1 RREVHRRLPLR
12 GRAAARLPRAPRDRR
27 ADRRLGSVLALIAAV
42 AENGVIGAK
51 GGMPWRL
58 PDELAHF
65 KRTTL
70 GKPVLMG
77 RRTFASL
84 GRPLPG
90 RTNVVLSRD
99 PGFAAPPGVAVA
111 RDLDDALA
119 LVRDAPEVLVI
130 GGAAL
135 YAEALPRAERIYLT
149 RVRGRPE
156 GDVFFPALEPSK
168 WRERLLSEHPADAR
182 HAYAFAVFQLDRV

>member
-1 RREVHRRLPLR
+1 
-12 GRAAARLPRAPRDRR
+12 
-27 ADRRLGSVLALIAAV
+27 VLALIAAV

-51 GGMPWRL
+51 GGLPWRL
-58 PDELAHF
+58 PDEMAHF

-84 GRPLPG
+84 GRALPG

-99 PGFAAPPGVAVA
+99 PGFAAPDALVA
-111 RDLDDALA
+111 RDLDAALA
-119 LVRDAPEVLVI
+119 LVRGAPEVMVI

-135 YAEALPRAERIYLT
+135 YAEALPRADRIYLT
-149 RVRGRPE
+149 RVRARPE
-156 GDVFFPALEPSK
+156 GDVFFPKLEPGD
-168 WRERLLSEHPADAR
+168 WRETLLSEHPADAR
-182 HAYAFAVFQLDRV
+182 HGHAFAVFQLDRL

>member
-1 RREVHRRLPLR
+1 ML
-12 GRAAARLPRAPRDRR
+12 
-27 ADRRLGSVLALIAAV
+27 SLIVAV
-42 AENGVIGAK
+42 AENGVIGVRGAL
-51 GGMPWRL
+51 PWRL

-77 RRTFASL
+77 RHTYVSI

-90 RTNVVLSRD
+90 RANIVLSRD
-99 PGFAAPPGVAVA
+99 PGFSTHGAMVA
-111 RDLDDALA
+111 RDLDEALGMHA
-119 LVRDAPEVLVI
+119 AAPEQIVI

-149 RVRGRPE
+149 RVHARPA
-156 GDVFFPALEPSK
+156 GDVFFPELASGEWGESLVA
-168 WRERLLSEHPADAR
+168 EHPADAR
-182 HAYAFAVFQLDRV
+182 HAHAFSVYLLVRRGRVQKSA

>member
-1 RREVHRRLPLR
+1 M
-12 GRAAARLPRAPRDRR
+12 
-27 ADRRLGSVLALIAAV
+27 LALIAAV

-51 GGMPWRL
+51 GGLPWRL

-84 GRPLPG
+84 GRALPG
-90 RTNVVLSRD
+90 RTNVVLSRAPD
-99 PGFAAPPGVAVA
+99 FAAPGALVA
-111 RDLDDALA
+111 RDLDAGLA
-119 LVRDAPEVLVI
+119 LVAGASEVIVI

-135 YAEALPRAERIYLT
+135 YAEALPRAQRIYLT
-149 RVRGRPE
+149 RVHARPE
-156 GDVFFPALEPSK
+156 GDVRFPELDPTD
-168 WRERLLSEHPADAR
+168 WRESLVVEHPADAR
-182 HAYAFAVFQLDRV
+182 HAHAFSIFQLERSQRAARSQIGP

>member
-1 RREVHRRLPLR
+1 M
-12 GRAAARLPRAPRDRR
+12 
-27 ADRRLGSVLALIAAV
+27 LALIAAV

-51 GGMPWRL
+51 GALPWRL
-58 PDELAHF
+58 PDEMAHF

-84 GRPLPG
+84 GRALPG

-99 PGFAAPPGVAVA
+99 PGFAAPDALAA
-111 RDLDDALA
+111 RDLASALA
-119 LVRDAPEVLVI
+119 LVRDAPEVVVI

-135 YAEALPRAERIYLT
+135 YAEALPRADRIYLT
-149 RVRGRPE
+149 RVRARPE
-156 GDVFFPALEPSK
+156 GDVYFPKLEPGDC
-168 WRERLLSEHPADAR
+168 RETLLSEHPADAR
-182 HAYAFAVFQLDRV
+182 HEHPFAAFQLDRI